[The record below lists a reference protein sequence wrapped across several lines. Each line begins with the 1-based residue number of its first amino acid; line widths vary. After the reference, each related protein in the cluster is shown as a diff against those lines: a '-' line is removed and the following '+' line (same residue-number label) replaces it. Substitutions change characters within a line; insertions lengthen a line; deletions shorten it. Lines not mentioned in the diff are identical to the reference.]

1 MVEQLH
7 FHSSKWLFSLSTYEL
22 LIKIGKDIIYLQ
34 REAIT
39 LEDMLK
45 QRLKNVNKPEIHF
58 LHLPPYKLII
68 NKRKRL

>member
-7 FHSSKWLFSLSTYEL
+7 FHSSKWLFSLSTHEL

-39 LEDMLK
+39 LEDMLTE
-45 QRLKNVNKPEIHF
+45 RLKNVNKPETHF
-58 LHLPPYKLII
+58 LYIPT
-68 NKRKRL
+68 

>member
-7 FHSSKWLFSLSTYEL
+7 FHSSKWLFSLSTHEL

-45 QRLKNVNKPEIHF
+45 QRLHNVNKPEIHF
-58 LHLPPYKLII
+58 LHLPT
-68 NKRKRL
+68 

>member
-7 FHSSKWLFSLSTYEL
+7 FHSSKWLFSLSTHEL

-39 LEDMLK
+39 KEDMLK
-45 QRLKNVNKPEIHF
+45 PRLRNVIKREMHF
-58 LHLPPYKLII
+58 LHLPT
-68 NKRKRL
+68 